1 MEHIREGT
9 LLMGEDDESFWE
21 VLSAGNSF
29 MSSLKGPL
37 RND

>member
-1 MEHIREGT
+1 MEHIMEGT
-9 LLMGEDDESFWE
+9 LLMADDESFWE
-21 VLSAGNSF
+21 VWSAGNSF